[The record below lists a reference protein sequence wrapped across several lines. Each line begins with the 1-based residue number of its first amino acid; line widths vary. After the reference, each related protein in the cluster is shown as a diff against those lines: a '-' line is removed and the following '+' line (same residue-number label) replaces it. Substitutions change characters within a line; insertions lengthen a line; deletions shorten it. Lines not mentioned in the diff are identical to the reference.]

1 MNRPFHTI
9 DVVDPTGDI
18 YTAIYGN
25 LNIVVMDFD
34 APAVEPVAT
43 GTWTDVC
50 ILPLGP
56 A

>member
-1 MNRPFHTI
+1 VRRPTDTI
-9 DVVDPTGDI
+9 DVVDPTGAI

-43 GTWTDVC
+43 GTWSNVY
-50 ILPLGP
+50 IPPLGP